1 MLLHSITLTNLLSF
15 SETTLGLRPLNVLIG
30 ANASGKSNLIS
41 AIGLL
46 NAAPGDLLGAMMW
59 GGGVRQ
65 WISQRQPRGLTAKIA
80 AQVELPKVEEPLQYF
95 LEFGDRGGSL
105 SMVAELLRSVGGRF
119 FFQRGAT
126 HVTIRKF
133 LDQPTSEMDISES
146 QSLLSA
152 YRDPSEPGPTTR
164 LGEAFGAIRILH
176 GFDTSPTSQARRGA
190 SVGSQKDFLLDG
202 GGNLALILQNLSFR
216 WGKLDRLTA
225 YLQRL
230 WDGAE
235 DIRVR
240 LEAEVAQTYV
250 KERGIPDPISAWR
263 LSDGTLKFLCLLAAL
278 LHPEPPPLICIEE
291 PELGLHPDALTVVAD
306 ALREASEKCQVIVT
320 THSDALVGAFSD
332 EPEAVVVCE
341 RGPDGGT
348 QFNRLQSSELEKW
361 LDRYRLGELWRMGEI
376 GGNRW

>member
-15 SETTLGLRPLNVLIG
+15 NETTLELRPLNVLIG

-46 NAAPGDLLGAMMW
+46 NAAPGNLPGAMMW

-80 AQVELPKVEEPLQYF
+80 AQVEIPKAEGPLHYF
-95 LEFGDRGGSL
+95 LEFCERDGSL
-105 SMVAELLRSVGGRF
+105 SIAAELLRSAGGRV
-119 FFQRGAT
+119 FFQRSPT
-126 HVTIRKF
+126 HVKIQKA
-133 LDQPTSEMDISES
+133 LDQAASETDILES
-146 QSLLSA
+146 QSLLAA
-152 YRDPSEPGPTTR
+152 YRDPADPGPTTR
-164 LGEAFGAIRILH
+164 LGEAFSAIRTFHEFNTNPI
-176 GFDTSPTSQARRGA
+176 SQTRRGA
-190 SVGSQKDFLLDG
+190 SVGLQKDFLLDG
-202 GGNLALILQNLSFR
+202 GDNLALILQNLSFR
-216 WGKLDRLTA
+216 GELDRLTE
-225 YLQRL
+225 YLRRF

-235 DIRVR
+235 DIRVK

-263 LSDGTLKFLCLLAAL
+263 LSDGTLKFLCLLAVL

-291 PELGLHPDALTVVAD
+291 PELGLHPDAVTVVAD
-306 ALREASEKCQVIVT
+306 ALREASERCQIIVT
-320 THSDALVGAFSD
+320 THSEALVGAFSD

-341 RGPDGGT
+341 RGADGGT
-348 QFNRLQSSELEKW
+348 QFNRLQSSELDKW
-361 LDRYRLGELWRMGEI
+361 LERYRLGELWRMGEI